1 MEIHHDVAGRRFVA
15 SLPGGDAVLAYAA
28 AGPGVVEFYN
38 TFVPPAERGRGV
50 AAKLVRA
57 GADYARAEGLRVVP
71 SCWYVQRWLDAHPAE
86 RDLIAS

>member
-1 MEIHHDVAGRRFVA
+1 MEIHHDVGGHRFVA
-15 SLPGGDAVLAYAA
+15 RLPGGDAVLAYTP
-28 AGPGVVEFYN
+28 AGPGLLDFYS
-38 TFVPPAERGRGV
+38 TFVPASERGRGV

-57 GADYARAEGLRVVP
+57 GTAYARAEGFRVVP